1 MFRHVSRVLLSVFVV
16 VGCGNSLV
24 VAEQKKELDASDGGE
39 RERDQGVICGQ
50 AICKNK
56 TVTISGTDI
65 PGFACC
71 KDPAN
76 SVCGLV
82 ELAATCL
89 ELNQAG
95 RLEPGCPSLPNT
107 PLGTLPGCCRPD
119 NTCGVYDSNLGFGC
133 AQIPFLSSLSLI
145 QCMY

>member
-1 MFRHVSRVLLSVFVV
+1 MFRHASLVLLAVFVV
-16 VGCGNSLV
+16 VGCSDSLV
-24 VAEQKKELDASDGGE
+24 VAEQKKELDASDGGD
-39 RERDQGVICGQ
+39 RGQGVICGQ

-56 TVTISGTDI
+56 TVTVTVSGTGTDV

-82 ELAATCL
+82 EFAATCL
-89 ELNQAG
+89 ELNQPG
-95 RLEPGCPSLPNT
+95 RLEQSCPALPNT

-119 NTCGVYDSNLGFGC
+119 NTCGVYESDLGFGC
-133 AQIPFLSSLSLI
+133 AQVPFLSSLI